1 MVKKQWEWVKCFFA
15 ENFSKNWCSFSG
27 RITRREYIQRNICF
41 LILTALVVLIF
52 VGLINLLGGIG
63 GPIFG
68 LLVVSFAAVFLMMLI
83 VYFSIEVRR
92 MHDLGWSGVVILLNV
107 IPIVNAYIFIKLLC
121 SRGTRGNNKYG
132 EDKLYYEETVSRLEE
147 ISICARFKRYM
158 KNDFVK
164 EVFSH
169 HGRLSRCEYFYR
181 FSGLFLIY
189 VIIGTCIQIAF
200 ILIPNG
206 AITIQSIAV
215 LNKVI
220 NGLFILCVLV
230 FLSYDIKRNHDCGNS
245 GWYSLLIFIPV
256 IDLLYLGKQFS
267 LAGEREANKYGDAT
281 TVLTEDGV
289 YLNDDF

>member
-1 MVKKQWEWVKCFFA
+1 MKK
-15 ENFSKNWCSFSG
+15 
-27 RITRREYIQRNICF
+27 
-41 LILTALVVLIF
+41 
-52 VGLINLLGGIG
+52 
-63 GPIFG
+63 
-68 LLVVSFAAVFLMMLI
+68 
-83 VYFSIEVRR
+83 
-92 MHDLGWSGVVILLNV
+92 
-107 IPIVNAYIFIKLLC
+107 
-121 SRGTRGNNKYG
+121 
-132 EDKLYYEETVSRLEE
+132 TVSRLEE